1 MCIEILVSVKE
12 NEAVLISGKGKKN
25 KKYRVVV
32 RIIQY
37 YIN

>member
-12 NEAVLISGKGKKN
+12 NEVVLISDGKEN